1 MVRILELDCCE
12 GRVVVWISRLDG
24 TRVSW
29 IRIPLSAEKFK
40 MKTKKA
46 NVSVLGNKNLA
57 ALTIP
62 PTPKPRSEYLSPNKF
77 LLGLINFDVD
87 SKPSNYLNR
96 SSEYFFLFL
105 YSI

>member
-1 MVRILELDCCE
+1 MKVWWVE
-12 GRVVVWISRLDG
+12 WISRLDR
-24 TRVSW
+24 TQVSW
-29 IRIPLSAEKFK
+29 IRIPLSSEKFK

-57 ALTIP
+57 AQTIP
-62 PTPKPRSEYLSPNKF
+62 PTPKPRSEYLSTKKII
-77 LLGLINFDVD
+77 LDQINFDVD

-105 YSI
+105 NSI